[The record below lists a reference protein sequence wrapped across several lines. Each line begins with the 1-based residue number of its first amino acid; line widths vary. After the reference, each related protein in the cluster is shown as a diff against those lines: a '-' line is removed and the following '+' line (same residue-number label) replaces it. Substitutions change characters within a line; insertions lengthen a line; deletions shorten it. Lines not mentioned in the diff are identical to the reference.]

1 MGHHW
6 SLYECFFF
14 WPLLWAWF
22 RASIFLGTS
31 LWSSS
36 FFGSSFFNIFL
47 GSSLDQ
53 AIFLGSSLGC
63 HIFFRSSLG
72 KTRILFWSLLLERA
86 LIWLFFCFLGSLCS
100 WWPRAL
106 RQNVPLIHVY
116 ELHLNTKPN
125 AFWGPHP
132 YGKCY
137 FCTHATTPGRYA
149 TEGNTSTWVK
159 IFWALPGLF
168 EPAFCLPSQ
177 KFASHSHFQTSRCKL
192 GKFWHHQLT
201 TCNLVSGRR
210 LLSFFSAFSSFSVS
224 ALSTSSSCW
233 WLTFCP

>member
-1 MGHHW
+1 MRSHQRSSIAWSCIFCPSDQWHAGKQICYLFERIEKTNALGHHW

-22 RASIFLGTS
+22 RASVFLGTS

-36 FFGSSFFNIFL
+36 FFGSSFVNIFL

-106 RQNVPLIHVY
+106 TLCSPISCLWASFKY
-116 ELHLNTKPN
+116 ETKRILR
-125 AFWGPHP
+125 
-132 YGKCY
+132 
-137 FCTHATTPGRYA
+137 TTPIWKMLLLYPCHYSRYMQQKVIPQHGWKYSELCQA
-149 TEGNTSTWVK
+149 SLNQLFAFHLK
-159 IFWALPGLF
+159 NLPAI
-168 EPAFCLPSQ
+168 PISKHPD
-177 KFASHSHFQTSRCKL
+177 
-192 GKFWHHQLT
+192 
-201 TCNLVSGRR
+201 VS
-210 LLSFFSAFSSFSVS
+210 
-224 ALSTSSSCW
+224 
-233 WLTFCP
+233 